1 MVYLFQKIAL
11 KKCYLIQKLIFKI
24 YNPLYLLARSLTFP
38 RSLDSRTT
46 KMLHLTFTIM
56 TNSQVSYLTII
67 VNTRQEIILRSRFLV
82 YYLALIC
89 WVGRDEKLRAND
101 PEATFLNYRDTVG
114 RA

>member
-1 MVYLFQKIAL
+1 
-11 KKCYLIQKLIFKI
+11 
-24 YNPLYLLARSLTFP
+24 
-38 RSLDSRTT
+38 
-46 KMLHLTFTIM
+46 M

-82 YYLALIC
+82 YYLALITNKRQIIPANPRVR
-89 WVGRDEKLRAND
+89 VGRDEKLRAND